1 MAEVVRRAPVTGLV
15 DEDLDLVAGPPR
27 ISWGAIFA
35 GAVSALGLWLLLY
48 AFGLAVGLT
57 AIDPN
62 NPASLRSSG
71 IFTGV
76 WGLVSP
82 LVALFIG
89 GLVAGRG
96 AGVFRRS
103 EGATH
108 GLVMWGLAMVIGTF
122 LVISA
127 ATAVIKTVG
136 HVAVRAGGAAI
147 GAATGHGAD
156 MGAAEDGLSL
166 DADEALRPVNQ
177 RLQAVGRPPISA
189 EQLETATT
197 DAIRRGV
204 TEGGLDHDVLV
215 ASIAH
220 NTSLSRADADE
231 VANRLE
237 MQIDKAKGAA
247 AQRAQAAETGALRA
261 ADASGKAFL
270 GMFGALLLGL
280 VAAVVG
286 AALGVPHV
294 RVRRRELAPVRPPVA
309 PAGPPREVYP

>member
-1 MAEVVRRAPVTGLV
+1 MAEVVRRAPVTGVV
-15 DEDLDLVAGPPR
+15 DEDVDFVAGPPR
-27 ISWGAIFA
+27 ISWAAIFA

-62 NPASLRSSG
+62 NPGSLRSSG

-89 GLVAGRG
+89 GFVAGRG
-96 AGVFRRS
+96 AGLFRRG
-103 EGATH
+103 EGAMH

-127 ATAVIKTVG
+127 ATAVIKGVASVG
-136 HVAVRAGGAAI
+136 GDAVRAGGAAI
-147 GAATGHGAD
+147 GAAVEHGPA
-156 MGAAEDGLSL
+156 MAEGLGL

-177 RLQAVGRPPISA
+177 RLEAIGRPPIRA
-189 EQLETATT
+189 DQLAAATT
-197 DAIRRGV
+197 DAIQHGV
-204 TEGGLDHDVLV
+204 TEGRIDHDVLV
-215 ASIAH
+215 ASIAR

-237 MQIDKAKGAA
+237 MQIDKVRGQL
-247 AQRAQAAETGALRA
+247 AQRAHAAETGALRA

-286 AALGVPHV
+286 AALGVPHL
-294 RVRRRELAPVRPPVA
+294 RARRRELAPARPPVA

>member
-1 MAEVVRRAPVTGLV
+1 MVEVVTRAPLTGVV
-15 DEDLDLVAGPPR
+15 DDDVDFVASPPR

-89 GLVAGRG
+89 GFVAGRG
-96 AGVFRRS
+96 AGVSRRG
-103 EGATH
+103 EGAMH
-108 GLVMWGLAMVIGTF
+108 GLVMWGLSMVIGTF

-127 ATAVIKTVG
+127 ATAVIKGVASVG
-136 HVAVRAGGAAI
+136 QAAVRAGGAAI
-147 GAATGHGAD
+147 GAAAEHGS
-156 MGAAEDGLSL
+156 GLGMEEGLGL

-177 RLQAVGRPPISA
+177 RLEAVGRPPIRA
-189 EQLETATT
+189 EQLEAATT
-197 DAIRRGV
+197 DAIQRGV
-204 TEGGLDHDVLV
+204 TEGGIDHDVL
-215 ASIAH
+215 ATAIAR
-220 NTSLSRADADE
+220 NTALSRADAEE

-237 MQIDKAKGAA
+237 MQVDKAKGQLT
-247 AQRAQAAETGALRA
+247 QRAQAAETGALRA
-261 ADASGKAFL
+261 AYASGNAFL

-286 AALGVPHV
+286 AALGVPHL
-294 RVRRRELAPVRPPVA
+294 RARRRELAPVRPPVA
-309 PAGPPREVYP
+309 PAGPPR